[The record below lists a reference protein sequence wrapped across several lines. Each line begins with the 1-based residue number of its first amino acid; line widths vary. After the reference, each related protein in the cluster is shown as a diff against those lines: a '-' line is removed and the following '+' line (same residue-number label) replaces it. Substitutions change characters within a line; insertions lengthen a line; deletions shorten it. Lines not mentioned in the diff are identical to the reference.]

1 MSLPRKN
8 GVNPFAGK
16 VDSKRLTAFTTPSQL
31 RQEPV
36 KNDYRQADPLNISLQ
51 PSVNPQYQPR
61 KGGLSIGVEEADQFS
76 TPIDPLDDE
85 KARGAR
91 NAAMLSMPSPGQ
103 LQDPLP
109 SPVMPQPE
117 LQAPP
122 LAQNTN
128 TTIVEDDSLDS
139 IELDDPKPVQQAPS
153 NDPIKTG
160 HGDHK
165 SKHDAAINDNND
177 FDVMQQSSATPTNST
192 NGAGKKKTVVRD
204 GQAGDGQTASIALS
218 LASIS
223 AVFGIPA
230 LCISIG
236 AMTGRLQF
244 GFMLAGVVF
253 LSFAVTSLVL
263 GVISLARNKMKKAI
277 SVTAIILSIVT
288 ITATALLFF
297 YGWTT
302 VQEQSVYDEKMQ
314 DISRCLGDSQ
324 NIISNGERDNPKW
337 NCSNYSD

>member
-16 VDSKRLTAFTTPSQL
+16 VDSKRLTAFTTPSQF

-61 KGGLSIGVEEADQFS
+61 KGGLSIGVEEVDQFAS
-76 TPIDPLDDE
+76 PIDPLDDE

-139 IELDDPKPVQQAPS
+139 IELDDPKPVQQTPS

-177 FDVMQQSSATPTNST
+177 FDVMQQSSATPTNSA

-253 LSFAVTSLVL
+253 LLFP
-263 GVISLARNKMKKAI
+263 VISLVMGVSGLIRKKMKTSTAVTIIVLAI
-277 SVTAIILSIVT
+277 MTIAGFALLYVSSGMIANQATTAIAGIIQN
-288 ITATALLFF
+288 ALKSAF
-297 YGWTT
+297 GA
-302 VQEQSVYDEKMQ
+302 
-314 DISRCLGDSQ
+314 
-324 NIISNGERDNPKW
+324 
-337 NCSNYSD
+337 

>member
-1 MSLPRKN
+1 MSLPKKN

-16 VDSKRLTAFTTPSQL
+16 VDSKRLTAFTAPSQL
-31 RQEPV
+31 RQEHV

-61 KGGLSIGVEEADQFS
+61 KGGLSIGVEEADQFAS
-76 TPIDPLDDE
+76 PIDPLDDE

-177 FDVMQQSSATPTNST
+177 FDVMQQSSATPTNSA

-204 GQAGDGQTASIALS
+204 GDGQTASIALS

-236 AMTGRLQF
+236 VLMGQPLF
-244 GFMLAGVVF
+244 GLMLAGVVF
-253 LSFAVTSLVL
+253 LLFP
-263 GVISLARNKMKKAI
+263 VISLVMGVYGFIRKKMKTSTAVTIIVLAI
-277 SVTAIILSIVT
+277 MTIAGFALGFALLYASRVAIDNQAATAIAGLI
-288 ITATALLFF
+288 
-297 YGWTT
+297 
-302 VQEQSVYDEKMQ
+302 
-314 DISRCLGDSQ
+314 
-324 NIISNGERDNPKW
+324 
-337 NCSNYSD
+337 